1 MTVKA
6 YKKLSEICDYPLHLG
21 VTEAGGLLTGSIK
34 SSIGIGQLLMD
45 GIGDTIRVSLSS
57 DPIDE
62 IKAGYEILK
71 SLGLSEPVTSPT
83 FTIIEP
89 YLIKDKKIYHIDL
102 YRIESRKELEV
113 LGIEEYSAEN
123 DCLIFIEWP
132 EKAEGF
138 FSEYDLKIRLSHIN
152 EFSRE
157 LIIEKS

>member
-1 MTVKA
+1 MNFNKKIILNSLDDTAYIAKEIASELETYPKNKASIIFLEGDLGSGKTTLVK
-6 YKKLSEICDYPLHLG
+6 
-21 VTEAGGLLTGSIK
+21 
-34 SSIGIGQLLMD
+34 
-45 GIGDTIRVSLSS
+45 
-57 DPIDE
+57 
-62 IKAGYEILK
+62 EILK
-71 SLGLSEPVTSPT
+71 SFGLSEPVTSPT

-138 FSEYDLKIRLSHIN
+138 FCEYDLKIHLSHIN
-152 EFSRE
+152 EISRE

>member
-1 MTVKA
+1 MNFNKKIILNSLDDTADIGKEIASELETYPKNKASIIFLEGDLGTGKTTLVK
-6 YKKLSEICDYPLHLG
+6 
-21 VTEAGGLLTGSIK
+21 
-34 SSIGIGQLLMD
+34 
-45 GIGDTIRVSLSS
+45 
-57 DPIDE
+57 
-62 IKAGYEILK
+62 EILK

>member
-1 MTVKA
+1 MDDTADVAKEIASELETCPKNKASIIFLEGDLGTGKTTLVK
-6 YKKLSEICDYPLHLG
+6 
-21 VTEAGGLLTGSIK
+21 
-34 SSIGIGQLLMD
+34 
-45 GIGDTIRVSLSS
+45 
-57 DPIDE
+57 
-62 IKAGYEILK
+62 EILK

-138 FSEYDLKIRLSHIN
+138 FSEYNLKIRLSHIN
-152 EFSRE
+152 ELSRE

>member
-1 MTVKA
+1 MNFNKKIILNSLDDTADIAKEIASKLEKYPKNKASIIFLEGDLGTGKTTLVK
-6 YKKLSEICDYPLHLG
+6 
-21 VTEAGGLLTGSIK
+21 
-34 SSIGIGQLLMD
+34 
-45 GIGDTIRVSLSS
+45 
-57 DPIDE
+57 
-62 IKAGYEILK
+62 EILK
-71 SLGLSEPVTSPT
+71 SFGLSEPVTSPT

>member
-1 MTVKA
+1 MNFNKKIILNSLDDTSDVAKEIASELETYPKNKASIIFLEGDLGSGKTTLVK
-6 YKKLSEICDYPLHLG
+6 
-21 VTEAGGLLTGSIK
+21 
-34 SSIGIGQLLMD
+34 
-45 GIGDTIRVSLSS
+45 
-57 DPIDE
+57 
-62 IKAGYEILK
+62 EILK
-71 SLGLSEPVTSPT
+71 SFGLSEPVTSPT

-152 EFSRE
+152 EISRE